1 MGEDLQRSHDDRS
14 GDRPAGP
21 SQHHLGTESSQLPYG
36 SGQEIS
42 RDGGDPCSR
51 AVTFSD
57 LRLLQ
62 PLPTASVIG
71 FPTPSMAHCRTAE
84 EQKTDP
90 WWKSG
95 PVPIVVYKR
104 SWRETF
110 PDGGTKKEK
119 KKQKKKEAK
128 EGEACGKCRS

>member
-42 RDGGDPCSR
+42 RDGGEPCSR

-71 FPTPSMAHCRTAE
+71 FPTPSMAPDCGRAE
-84 EQKTDP
+84 NRP
-90 WWKSG
+90 MVWKSG

-110 PDGGTKKEK
+110 PDGGTKKE
-119 KKQKKKEAK
+119 
-128 EGEACGKCRS
+128 